1 METPIYKLFEII
13 PENIIDGLD
22 GIKATT
28 KEWAGYEYTVKSSYG
43 NIELIAENI
52 YSFVEHNY
60 LPVEG
65 RSLDGHYEIFV
76 NTKTFCFLIRQYGY
90 YGGLTYIT
98 PPKESG
104 WKELNEA
111 DLYYIKAIV
120 ASKLKGMYFYDYNA
134 IHGRG
139 RNLFSTGKK
148 AKPAGLYNEE
158 IVQWDDGPKISLIV
172 DYKRYRDESGN
183 DPEKLGHLNEI
194 DFEAIKLLACPVY

>member
-28 KEWAGYEYTVKSSYG
+28 NMWAGYEYTVKSSYG

-90 YGGLTYIT
+90 YGGLTYII

-120 ASKLKGMYFYDYNA
+120 ASKLRGMYFYDYND
-134 IHGRG
+134 INGRG
-139 RNLFSTGKK
+139 RNLFSTRKK
-148 AKPAGLYNEE
+148 EE
-158 IVQWDDGPKISLIV
+158 MVRWDDDPKISLIV
-172 DYKRYRDESGN
+172 DYKKYRDESGN

-194 DFEAIKLLACPVY
+194 DLEAINLLACPVY

>member
-90 YGGLTYIT
+90 YGGLT
-98 PPKESG
+98 
-104 WKELNEA
+104 
-111 DLYYIKAIV
+111 
-120 ASKLKGMYFYDYNA
+120 
-134 IHGRG
+134 
-139 RNLFSTGKK
+139 
-148 AKPAGLYNEE
+148 
-158 IVQWDDGPKISLIV
+158 
-172 DYKRYRDESGN
+172 
-183 DPEKLGHLNEI
+183 
-194 DFEAIKLLACPVY
+194 

>member
-52 YSFVEHNY
+52 YSFVENNY
-60 LPVEG
+60 LSVEG

-90 YGGLTYIT
+90 YGGLT
-98 PPKESG
+98 
-104 WKELNEA
+104 
-111 DLYYIKAIV
+111 
-120 ASKLKGMYFYDYNA
+120 
-134 IHGRG
+134 
-139 RNLFSTGKK
+139 
-148 AKPAGLYNEE
+148 
-158 IVQWDDGPKISLIV
+158 
-172 DYKRYRDESGN
+172 
-183 DPEKLGHLNEI
+183 
-194 DFEAIKLLACPVY
+194 